1 MLYKIE
7 PPFKVAS
14 LSFFHLRGIIV
25 TKVIFFTRAP
35 LPGLKRKYMNEM
47 IYLFRIRS
55 RSSSSCM
62 RRFSFSAALSKK

>member
-1 MLYKIE
+1 MRL
-7 PPFKVAS
+7 
-14 LSFFHLRGIIV
+14 
-25 TKVIFFTRAP
+25 FFTDAHKNRQGDASRAP

-55 RSSSSCM
+55 RSSSSCI

>member
-1 MLYKIE
+1 MDAYKNRQGD
-7 PPFKVAS
+7 AS
-14 LSFFHLRGIIV
+14 
-25 TKVIFFTRAP
+25 RAP

>member
-14 LSFFHLRGIIV
+14 LSFF
-25 TKVIFFTRAP
+25 AP

-55 RSSSSCM
+55 RSSSSCI

>member
-25 TKVIFFTRAP
+25 TKVIFFT